1 MDCAAALLRIC
12 ANPEG
17 DHAASLSALT
27 AHAWSELAAL
37 ACEKRVSPLVK
48 RAIARAGGYP
58 AMPQDTGERL
68 GADVR
73 WRSVQALRQGF
84 ALARLSE
91 RLSGAGMSPIALK
104 GVRLAFGQYP
114 DPALRPMRDLDL
126 LVLPEEAE
134 AAQAMLLDLPGYELA
149 PWAGRYGIEYGHQ
162 LPELRDVE
170 QGVTIEIHHRLNAR
184 GWEHEAEL
192 VGKVRSEA
200 ETITVLGRTVL
211 VPSREANLLHIVEH
225 ATLHHTFENGPLT
238 LADLHYMCA
247 GAQIDWPGLLDAAE
261 TMGLRRSLVLIAGV
275 ALRHGAV
282 WVPDVLRAEA
292 QACAPWLDV
301 SDLALLQSR
310 DAAMQQAMLRRLDQ
324 RSGGKASWR
333 AALRRML
340 RPDPYLLAKFA
351 GTQPTSPLRWAGYPR
366 WLADRGRT
374 YLHSR
379 REGATLDLSR
389 EQGRM
394 LDWLRGGGPQS
405 PHA

>member
-1 MDCAAALLRIC
+1 MDCADALLRIC
-12 ANPEG
+12 ANPDG
-17 DHAASLSALT
+17 DHAASLSGLT
-27 AHAWSELAAL
+27 AQGWSELVAL

-48 RAIARAGGYP
+48 RAISRAGGCP
-58 AMPQDTGERL
+58 SMSQETRERL
-68 GADVR
+68 DADVR
-73 WRSVQALRQGF
+73 WRSVHALKQGF
-84 ALARLSE
+84 ALARLSDI
-91 RLSGAGMSPIALK
+91 LGGAHLSPIALK
-104 GVRLAFGQYP
+104 GVRLAFGHYP
-114 DPALRPMRDLDL
+114 DPGLRPMRDLDL

-184 GWEHEAEL
+184 GWQHEAEL
-192 VGKVRSEA
+192 VRKVRREA
-200 ETITVLGRTVL
+200 ETIKVLGRTVL
-211 VPSREANLLHIVEH
+211 VPSTEANLLHIVEH

-261 TMGLRRSLVLIAGV
+261 AMGLRRSLVLIAAV

-282 WVPDVLRAEA
+282 WLPGVLRDEA
-292 QACAPWLDV
+292 QSCAPWLDL

-310 DAAMQQAMLRRLDQ
+310 DAAIQQAMLRRLDQ

-333 AALRRML
+333 AALRRMF
-340 RPDPYLLAKFA
+340 RPDPYLLAKLA
-351 GTQPTSPLRWAGYPR
+351 GTEPTSPLRWAGYPK

-374 YLHSR
+374 FLQSQ
-379 REGATLDLSR
+379 REGATLDTSR
-389 EQGRM
+389 QQGRM
-394 LDWLRGGGPQS
+394 LDWLRGDGPQS
-405 PHA
+405 PQA